1 MRGVRFHGLS
11 DPVDFNQ
18 TAFRAANRRLEL
30 QSRFSLDRAA
40 EIFRFFAILFAT
52 WGT

>member
-18 TAFRAANRRLEL
+18 TAFRAANRRSKL
-30 QSRFSLDRAA
+30 QMRFSLYRAA
-40 EIFRFFAILFAT
+40 EIFRFFAILIAT
-52 WGT
+52 